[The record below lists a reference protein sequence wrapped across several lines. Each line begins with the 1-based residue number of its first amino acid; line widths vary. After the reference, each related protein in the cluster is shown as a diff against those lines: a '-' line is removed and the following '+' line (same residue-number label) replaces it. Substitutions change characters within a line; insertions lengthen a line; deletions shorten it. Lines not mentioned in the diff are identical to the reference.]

1 MVNYEWWME
10 NGEWRIENWKLKK
23 HKIKGINRELRI
35 TNYVLYRR
43 DWFNLFGDVLSEGS
57 MSLKG
62 VSNLFETK
70 ESYVGAYH
78 DLA

>member
-1 MVNYEWWME
+1 
-10 NGEWRIENWKLKK
+10 
-23 HKIKGINRELRI
+23 
-35 TNYVLYRR
+35 LYRR

-70 ESYVGAYH
+70 ESAVGDCPDFALGTTYIIARYVSVW
-78 DLA
+78 